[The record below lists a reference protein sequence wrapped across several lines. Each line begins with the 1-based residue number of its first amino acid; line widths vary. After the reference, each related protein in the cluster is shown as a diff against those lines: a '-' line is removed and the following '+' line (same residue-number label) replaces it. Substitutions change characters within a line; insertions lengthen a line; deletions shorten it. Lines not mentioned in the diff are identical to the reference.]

1 MMEDLEEM
9 FLKYKDDNSTTI
21 YPKDFLKTFKKHG
34 FEKEKPSL
42 YSMMEWI
49 CNANEFSGS
58 EGMTFQ
64 EVIQYAVYFYS
75 QRSSDEGLKYVF

>member
-1 MMEDLEEM
+1 MEDLEEM
-9 FLKYKDDNSTTI
+9 FMKFKHNNETTI

-49 CNANEFSGS
+49 CNANE
-58 EGMTFQ
+58 
-64 EVIQYAVYFYS
+64 
-75 QRSSDEGLKYVF
+75 